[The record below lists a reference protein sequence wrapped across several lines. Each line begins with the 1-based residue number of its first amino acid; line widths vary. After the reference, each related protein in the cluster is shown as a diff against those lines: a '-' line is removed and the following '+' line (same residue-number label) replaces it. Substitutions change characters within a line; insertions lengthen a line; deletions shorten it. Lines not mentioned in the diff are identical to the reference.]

1 MNYSELKRNELLRLI
16 RQTLEGADLEALTVK
31 ANVLA
36 VPVVLDDEDKTE
48 GTFTITVTYKKGSRE
63 GELYDPYT
71 EAQMFREKQ
80 AEKAQKAEEARK
92 KKEADQRKRE
102 EEKRKREEAKKKK
115 EEEKRSA
122 ELDARE
128 AEGVVTG
135 RMVQR
140 MIEKAE
146 AEAEETEETEE

>member
-1 MNYSELKRNELLRLI
+1 MANYSELKRNELLGLI

-71 EAQMFREKQ
+71 EAQVYREKQ

-92 KKEADQRKRE
+92 KKEADQKKRAE
-102 EEKRKREEAKKKK
+102 DKRKREEAKKKK
-115 EEEKRSA
+115 EEEKAANENSGKMVISA
-122 ELDARE
+122 VL
-128 AEGVVTG
+128 G
-135 RMVQR
+135 
-140 MIEKAE
+140 
-146 AEAEETEETEE
+146 EEVEPEE

>member
-48 GTFTITVTYKKGSRE
+48 GAFTITVTYKKGGRD

-71 EAQMFREKQ
+71 AERVYQQRQ
-80 AEKAQKAEEARK
+80 AKKAQQAEEARK
-92 KKEADQRKRE
+92 KKEADQRQRE
-102 EEKRKREEAKKKK
+102 EEKRTREAAKQKK

-128 AEGVVTG
+128 AEGAVTG
-135 RMVQR
+135 RMVRQ

-146 AEAEETEETEE
+146 AEAEAEETEE

>member
-1 MNYSELKRNELLRLI
+1 MANYSELKRNELLDLI

-102 EEKRKREEAKKKK
+102 EDKRKREEAKKK
-115 EEEKRSA
+115 EEEKKSA

-135 RMVQR
+135 RMVR
-140 MIEKAE
+140 KMIEKAE
-146 AEAEETEETEE
+146 AEAEETEETEG

>member
-1 MNYSELKRNELLRLI
+1 MANYSELKRNELLSLI
-16 RQTLEGADLEALTVK
+16 RQTLENADLEALTVK

-36 VPVVLDDEDKTE
+36 VPVVLDDDDKTE

-71 EAQMFREKQ
+71 EAQIFREKQ

-102 EEKRKREEAKKKK
+102 EEKRKREEAKKQK
-115 EEEKRSA
+115 EA
-122 ELDARE
+122 
-128 AEGVVTG
+128 
-135 RMVQR
+135 
-140 MIEKAE
+140 EKAE
-146 AEAEETEETEE
+146 AEAKTEE

>member
-71 EAQMFREKQ
+71 EAQVYREKQ

-92 KKEADQRKRE
+92 KKEADQKKRAE
-102 EEKRKREEAKKKK
+102 DKRKREEAKKKK
-115 EEEKRSA
+115 EEEKAANENSGKMVISA
-122 ELDARE
+122 VL
-128 AEGVVTG
+128 G
-135 RMVQR
+135 
-140 MIEKAE
+140 
-146 AEAEETEETEE
+146 EEVEPEE

>member
-71 EAQMFREKQ
+71 EAQVYREKQ

-102 EEKRKREEAKKKK
+102 EEKRKREEAKQKK
-115 EEEKRSA
+115 EA
-122 ELDARE
+122 
-128 AEGVVTG
+128 
-135 RMVQR
+135 
-140 MIEKAE
+140 EKAANE
-146 AEAEETEETEE
+146 NSGKMIISAVLGEEVEPEE

>member
-1 MNYSELKRNELLRLI
+1 MAINYSELKRGELINILQNAL
-16 RQTLEGADLEALTVK
+16 GAVNYETLTVK

-71 EAQMFREKQ
+71 EAQIYREKQ

-102 EEKRKREEAKKKK
+102 AEKRKREEMKKKK
-115 EEEKRSA
+115 EEEKKSA
-122 ELDARE
+122 ETE
-128 AEGVVTG
+128 
-135 RMVQR
+135 
-140 MIEKAE
+140 IETKE
-146 AEAEETEETEE
+146 

>member
-1 MNYSELKRNELLRLI
+1 MAINYSELKRNELLSLI

-71 EAQMFREKQ
+71 EAQVYREKQ

-92 KKEADQRKRE
+92 KKEADQKKRE
-102 EEKRKREEAKKKK
+102 EDKRQREKAKQAKQKK
-115 EEEKRSA
+115 EEEEKNA

-128 AEGVVTG
+128 VEGVVTG
-135 RMVQR
+135 RMVR
-140 MIEKAE
+140 KMIEKAE
-146 AEAEETEETEE
+146 AETEE

>member
-1 MNYSELKRNELLRLI
+1 MAINYSELKRNELLSII
-16 RQTLEGADLEALTVK
+16 RKALEGADLEALTVK

-36 VPVVLDDEDKTE
+36 VPVVLDDDDKTE

-71 EAQMFREKQ
+71 EAQIFREKQ

-102 EEKRKREEAKKKK
+102 EEKRKREEAKKQK
-115 EEEKRSA
+115 EA
-122 ELDARE
+122 
-128 AEGVVTG
+128 
-135 RMVQR
+135 
-140 MIEKAE
+140 EKAE
-146 AEAEETEETEE
+146 AEAKTEE

>member
-1 MNYSELKRNELLRLI
+1 MANYSELKRNELLNLI

-71 EAQMFREKQ
+71 EAQVYREKQ
-80 AEKAQKAEEARK
+80 AEKAQKAEENRK
-92 KKEADQRKRE
+92 KKEADQKKRE
-102 EEKRKREEAKKKK
+102 EEKREEAKKKK
-115 EEEKRSA
+115 EEEKKNA
-122 ELDARE
+122 ELDQE
-128 AEGVVTG
+128 NDGNMTG
-135 RMVQR
+135 GQMVKNLFSA
-140 MIEKAE
+140 IGA
-146 AEAEETEETEE
+146 

>member
-122 ELDARE
+122 ELDQE
-128 AEGVVTG
+128 NNGNMTG
-135 RMVQR
+135 GQMVKNL
-140 MIEKAE
+140 ISAVS
-146 AEAEETEETEE
+146 AEE

>member
-1 MNYSELKRNELLRLI
+1 MAINYSELKRGELINILQNAL
-16 RQTLEGADLEALTVK
+16 GAANYETLTVGT
-31 ANVLA
+31 NVLA

-48 GTFTITVTYKKGSRE
+48 GAFTITVTYKKGSRD

-71 EAQMFREKQ
+71 AERVYQQRQ
-80 AEKAQKAEEARK
+80 AKKAQQAEEARK

-115 EEEKRSA
+115 EEEKRNA

-135 RMVQR
+135 RMVQK

-146 AEAEETEETEE
+146 AEAEGTEE

>member
-1 MNYSELKRNELLRLI
+1 MNYSELKRNELLDLI

-71 EAQMFREKQ
+71 EAQMYREKQ

-102 EEKRKREEAKKKK
+102 DEKRKREEAKKKK
-115 EEEKRSA
+115 EEEKAANENSGKMVISA
-122 ELDARE
+122 VL
-128 AEGVVTG
+128 G
-135 RMVQR
+135 
-140 MIEKAE
+140 
-146 AEAEETEETEE
+146 EEVEPEE

>member
-1 MNYSELKRNELLRLI
+1 MANYSELKRDEPLNPI

-71 EAQMFREKQ
+71 EAQIFREKQ

-92 KKEADQRKRE
+92 KKEADQKKRE
-102 EEKRKREEAKKKK
+102 EEKRKREEAKKQK
-115 EEEKRSA
+115 EA
-122 ELDARE
+122 
-128 AEGVVTG
+128 
-135 RMVQR
+135 
-140 MIEKAE
+140 EKAE
-146 AEAEETEETEE
+146 AEAKTEE

>member
-1 MNYSELKRNELLRLI
+1 MAINYSELKRGELINILQNALG
-16 RQTLEGADLEALTVK
+16 TANYETLTVK

-71 EAQMFREKQ
+71 EAQVYREKQ

-92 KKEADQRKRE
+92 KKEADQRKRK

-115 EEEKRSA
+115 EEEKKNA
-122 ELDARE
+122 
-128 AEGVVTG
+128 
-135 RMVQR
+135 
-140 MIEKAE
+140 
-146 AEAEETEETEE
+146 ETEPEE

>member
-1 MNYSELKRNELLRLI
+1 MAINYSELKRNELLSII
-16 RQTLEGADLEALTVK
+16 RKALEGADLEALTVK
-31 ANVLA
+31 ANVFA

-48 GTFTITVTYKKGSRE
+48 GAFTITVTYKKGSRE

-71 EAQMFREKQ
+71 EAQVYREKQ

-92 KKEADQRKRE
+92 KKEADQKKRE
-102 EEKRKREEAKKKK
+102 EDKRKREEAKQAKQKK
-115 EEEKRSA
+115 EEEEKNA

-135 RMVQR
+135 RMIR
-140 MIEKAE
+140 KMIEKAE
-146 AEAEETEETEE
+146 AETEE

>member
-71 EAQMFREKQ
+71 EAQVYREKQ

-102 EEKRKREEAKKKK
+102 EAKQKK
-115 EEEKRSA
+115 EA
-122 ELDARE
+122 
-128 AEGVVTG
+128 
-135 RMVQR
+135 
-140 MIEKAE
+140 EKAANE
-146 AEAEETEETEE
+146 NSGKMIISAVLGEEVEPEE

>member
-1 MNYSELKRNELLRLI
+1 MANYSELKRNELLGLI

-71 EAQMFREKQ
+71 EAQVYREKQ

-102 EEKRKREEAKKKK
+102 EEKRKREEAKQKK
-115 EEEKRSA
+115 EA
-122 ELDARE
+122 
-128 AEGVVTG
+128 
-135 RMVQR
+135 
-140 MIEKAE
+140 EKAANE
-146 AEAEETEETEE
+146 NSGKMVISAVLGEEVEPEE

>member
-1 MNYSELKRNELLRLI
+1 MANYSELKRNEFLRLI

-36 VPVVLDDEDKTE
+36 VPVVLDDENKTE

-71 EAQMFREKQ
+71 EAQIFREKQ

-92 KKEADQRKRE
+92 KKEADQKKRE
-102 EEKRKREEAKKKK
+102 EEKRKREEAKKQK
-115 EEEKRSA
+115 EA
-122 ELDARE
+122 
-128 AEGVVTG
+128 
-135 RMVQR
+135 
-140 MIEKAE
+140 EKAE
-146 AEAEETEETEE
+146 AEAKTEE

>member
-1 MNYSELKRNELLRLI
+1 MANYSELKRNELLRLI

-71 EAQMFREKQ
+71 EAQIFREKQ
-80 AEKAQKAEEARK
+80 AEKAQKAEETRK

-102 EEKRKREEAKKKK
+102 EEKRKREEAKQKK
-115 EEEKRSA
+115 EA
-122 ELDARE
+122 
-128 AEGVVTG
+128 
-135 RMVQR
+135 
-140 MIEKAE
+140 EKAE
-146 AEAEETEETEE
+146 AKAETEE